1 MSEQPN
7 TGNDHKMDT
16 LKDGGHAFDGI
27 QEYDNNLPRWWLM
40 LFYATIVWSIWYIPF
55 YHGGPGKVGADQLKD
70 DLSALTA
77 ERAKLTSGAVVTD
90 EAGLRVMAGD
100 PARIASGKQLY
111 TQNCIACHGPD
122 GIGTVGPNL
131 RDRFWVCEP
140 TMTGI
145 TGVLEKG
152 GRPGK
157 GMASY
162 AVLGAEN
169 VRNLAVFV
177 VSLNREGLK
186 ANPAKPPAADETDR
200 PLDW

>member
-1 MSEQPN
+1 MSEQP
-7 TGNDHKMDT
+7 TKPVDGEQMDQ

-40 LFYATIVWSIWYIPF
+40 LFFATIIWAVWYIPY
-55 YHGGPGKVGADQLKD
+55 YHGGPGKLGADRLKD
-70 DLSALTA
+70 DLAALA
-77 ERAKLTSGAVVTD
+77 ADRAKLHAGSALD
-90 EAGLRVMAGD
+90 EAGLRALAGD
-100 PARIASGKQLY
+100 PARIAAGQALY
-111 TQNCIACHGPD
+111 TANCVACHGAE
-122 GIGTVGPNL
+122 GLGTVGPNL

-157 GMASY
+157 GMASF
-162 AVLGAEN
+162 AQLGTDG
-169 VRNLAVFV
+169 VRNLAIYI
-177 VSLNREGLK
+177 VSLNRQGMK
-186 ANPAKPPAADETDR
+186 ANPAKPPAADERDH